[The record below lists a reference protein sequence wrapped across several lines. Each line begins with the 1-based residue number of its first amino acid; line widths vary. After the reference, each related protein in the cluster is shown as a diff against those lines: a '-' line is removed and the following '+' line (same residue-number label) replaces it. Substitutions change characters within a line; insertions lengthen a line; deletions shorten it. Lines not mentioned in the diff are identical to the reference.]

1 MLKMEE
7 LRDKNPFHCIITGP
21 TNCGKTRYVID
32 QLRGS
37 FRHVFDWIVLICPTY
52 SKNKTYRGFAKGDKR
67 FVVLSPDA
75 SNVEEINDLLGIC
88 EDFFSG
94 KNTLIILDDCAV
106 SKDLKNRTNKFINL
120 AFSGRHAGLS
130 VWVLTQ
136 QLTSIAKPFRDN
148 VACVVA
154 FHNPSQIGMKS
165 LFEEFGG
172 DLDSQT
178 RKNLMKNLKSENYS
192 ALCFSL
198 RNPYHC
204 YLRIPSPE
212 ENFKVSLY
220 KMSDLAE
227 MTFDENQ
234 KTNQKFSISAGDV
247 EYQKESLVIL
257 ASLGTTKEYL
267 GVEMSLEKIHKL
279 PDKEVEKFFNRYQ
292 KVAGQKMANGLVDSA
307 ISTATKVISCFLPI
321 DDTEELCYDLQNDEL
336 VKREL
341 SNIAGLL
348 VVRGGRLVALGS
360 ALFQVVRHIKFN
372 IESESD
378 RDAVGLSPESGGAAG
393 LAVVVEKQNLNETEG
408 SDANKIEAESK

>member
-1 MLKMEE
+1 
-7 LRDKNPFHCIITGP
+7 
-21 TNCGKTRYVID
+21 
-32 QLRGS
+32 
-37 FRHVFDWIVLICPTY
+37 
-52 SKNKTYRGFAKGDKR
+52 
-67 FVVLSPDA
+67 
-75 SNVEEINDLLGIC
+75 
-88 EDFFSG
+88 
-94 KNTLIILDDCAV
+94 
-106 SKDLKNRTNKFINL
+106 
-120 AFSGRHAGLS
+120 
-130 VWVLTQ
+130 
-136 QLTSIAKPFRDN
+136 
-148 VACVVA
+148 
-154 FHNPSQIGMKS
+154 
-165 LFEEFGG
+165 
-172 DLDSQT
+172 
-178 RKNLMKNLKSENYS
+178 
-192 ALCFSL
+192 
-198 RNPYHC
+198 
-204 YLRIPSPE
+204 
-212 ENFKVSLY
+212 
-220 KMSDLAE
+220 MSDLAE

-247 EYQKESLVIL
+247 DYQKESLVIL

-372 IESESD
+372 TESEND
-378 RDAVGLSPESGGAAG
+378 RDSEAGAKLRSGDS
-393 LAVVVEKQNLNETEG
+393 ENQNLFETKG

>member
-1 MLKMEE
+1 M
-7 LRDKNPFHCIITGP
+7 
-21 TNCGKTRYVID
+21 
-32 QLRGS
+32 
-37 FRHVFDWIVLICPTY
+37 
-52 SKNKTYRGFAKGDKR
+52 
-67 FVVLSPDA
+67 LSPDA

-88 EDFFSG
+88 ENFFSG
-94 KNTLIILDDCAV
+94 TNTLIILDDCAV
-106 SKDLKNRTNKFINL
+106 SRDLKNRTNKFINL

-172 DLDSQT
+172 DLDSET
-178 RKNLMKNLKSENYS
+178 RKNLTKNLKSENYS

-204 YLRIPSPE
+204 
-212 ENFKVSLY
+212 V
-220 KMSDLAE
+220 
-227 MTFDENQ
+227 
-234 KTNQKFSISAGDV
+234 GDV

-279 PDKEVEKFFNRYQ
+279 SDKEVEKYFDRYQ

-360 ALFQVVRHIKFN
+360 ALFQVARHIKFN
-372 IESESD
+372 RDSDSE
-378 RDAVGLSPESGGAAG
+378 AASGASEPAG
-393 LAVVVEKQNLNETEG
+393 EHQNLRETEG

>member
-1 MLKMEE
+1 
-7 LRDKNPFHCIITGP
+7 
-21 TNCGKTRYVID
+21 
-32 QLRGS
+32 
-37 FRHVFDWIVLICPTY
+37 
-52 SKNKTYRGFAKGDKR
+52 
-67 FVVLSPDA
+67 
-75 SNVEEINDLLGIC
+75 
-88 EDFFSG
+88 
-94 KNTLIILDDCAV
+94 
-106 SKDLKNRTNKFINL
+106 
-120 AFSGRHAGLS
+120 
-130 VWVLTQ
+130 
-136 QLTSIAKPFRDN
+136 
-148 VACVVA
+148 
-154 FHNPSQIGMKS
+154 
-165 LFEEFGG
+165 
-172 DLDSQT
+172 
-178 RKNLMKNLKSENYS
+178 
-192 ALCFSL
+192 
-198 RNPYHC
+198 
-204 YLRIPSPE
+204 
-212 ENFKVSLY
+212 
-220 KMSDLAE
+220 MSDLAE

-372 IESESD
+372 RESESE
-378 RDAVGLSPESGGAAG
+378 RDAVGLSPESGEANEPAG
-393 LAVVVEKQNLNETEG
+393 ENQNLFETKG
-408 SDANKIEAESK
+408 SVANKIEAESK

>member
-1 MLKMEE
+1 
-7 LRDKNPFHCIITGP
+7 
-21 TNCGKTRYVID
+21 
-32 QLRGS
+32 
-37 FRHVFDWIVLICPTY
+37 
-52 SKNKTYRGFAKGDKR
+52 
-67 FVVLSPDA
+67 
-75 SNVEEINDLLGIC
+75 
-88 EDFFSG
+88 
-94 KNTLIILDDCAV
+94 
-106 SKDLKNRTNKFINL
+106 
-120 AFSGRHAGLS
+120 
-130 VWVLTQ
+130 
-136 QLTSIAKPFRDN
+136 
-148 VACVVA
+148 
-154 FHNPSQIGMKS
+154 
-165 LFEEFGG
+165 
-172 DLDSQT
+172 
-178 RKNLMKNLKSENYS
+178 
-192 ALCFSL
+192 
-198 RNPYHC
+198 
-204 YLRIPSPE
+204 
-212 ENFKVSLY
+212 
-220 KMSDLAE
+220 MSDLAE

-372 IESESD
+372 RESESD
-378 RDAVGLSPESGGAAG
+378 SDSEAGAKLRSGETAG
-393 LAVVVEKQNLNETEG
+393 LAVVVENQNLFETKG

>member
-1 MLKMEE
+1 
-7 LRDKNPFHCIITGP
+7 
-21 TNCGKTRYVID
+21 
-32 QLRGS
+32 
-37 FRHVFDWIVLICPTY
+37 
-52 SKNKTYRGFAKGDKR
+52 
-67 FVVLSPDA
+67 
-75 SNVEEINDLLGIC
+75 
-88 EDFFSG
+88 
-94 KNTLIILDDCAV
+94 
-106 SKDLKNRTNKFINL
+106 
-120 AFSGRHAGLS
+120 
-130 VWVLTQ
+130 
-136 QLTSIAKPFRDN
+136 
-148 VACVVA
+148 
-154 FHNPSQIGMKS
+154 
-165 LFEEFGG
+165 
-172 DLDSQT
+172 
-178 RKNLMKNLKSENYS
+178 
-192 ALCFSL
+192 
-198 RNPYHC
+198 
-204 YLRIPSPE
+204 
-212 ENFKVSLY
+212 
-220 KMSDLAE
+220 MSDLAE

-234 KTNQKFSISAGDV
+234 KTNQNFSISAGDV

-372 IESESD
+372 RESESD
-378 RDAVGLSPESGGAAG
+378 SDSEAGAKLRSGETAG
-393 LAVVVEKQNLNETEG
+393 LAVVVENQNLFETKG